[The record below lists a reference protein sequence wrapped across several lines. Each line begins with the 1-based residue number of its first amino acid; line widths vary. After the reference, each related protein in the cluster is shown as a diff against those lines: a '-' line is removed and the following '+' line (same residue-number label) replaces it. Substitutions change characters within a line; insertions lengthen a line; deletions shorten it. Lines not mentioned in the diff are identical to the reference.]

1 MGQNVQKKYNHKK
14 AFSCS
19 DTYPSLEKKKVDVS
33 IQTSE
38 APPPTPLQR
47 ESSDTHLEAKHFP
60 PQSKVVAVTPCETL
74 AALPQAGPSPDVIIE
89 EVIEEDLESE

>member
-1 MGQNVQKKYNHKK
+1 MGQNVQKKYNRKK
-14 AFSCS
+14 EFSCS
-19 DTYPSLEKKKVDVS
+19 GTYPSLEKKKVDIS
-33 IQTSE
+33 ILTSA

-60 PQSKVVAVTPCETL
+60 PQNEVVAITPCETV